1 MVGSDEARAHD
12 PCVPAPKTET
22 AALPAASLT
31 AFVVRV
37 HGARL
42 RSCLAWTFVKRGLP
56 LLCFAFAVSI
66 ALPVVAFGCLVCA
79 SIIAA
84 AELLFVFLRERRAMR
99 SALLE
104 LHASGQPMGDLLLA
118 WQESRGLGAQSDMA
132 AWLSDMLAREV
143 AGLEPGI
150 ERRWLRRGL
159 GASRYLA
166 PVAVALALMW
176 VMRPSVAMPWFGMG
190 GGTAASGG
198 GGGGGAGG
206 GGSNSP
212 SQGGGGTDAQDP
224 QDAQAQPRDDAPPN
238 EPEEPQ
244 PREPQEQETQAPPQ
258 PPAPFLDLPANAEV
272 VVPELTRDGE
282 TRRAMAMQAS
292 VAAGGAAETQG
303 SASGQ
308 GGGGSDEASRTKKE
322 EFERAQERALQ
333 SRRVPERERA
343 IVRSFFEALRGASK

>member
-1 MVGSDEARAHD
+1 M
-12 PCVPAPKTET
+12 
-22 AALPAASLT
+22 
-31 AFVVRV
+31 
-37 HGARL
+37 
-42 RSCLAWTFVKRGLP
+42 KRGLP
-56 LLCFAFAVSI
+56 LVCFAFAVSI
-66 ALPVVAFGCLVCA
+66 AIPVVAFGCLVCA
-79 SIIAA
+79 SGIAA

-104 LHASGQPMGDLLLA
+104 LQASGQPMGDLLLA

-159 GASRYLA
+159 GASRYLV
-166 PVAVALALMW
+166 PVAVVLALMW
-176 VMRPSVAMPWFGMG
+176 AMRPSVAMPWFGMG
-190 GGTAASGG
+190 GGAASSSGG
-198 GGGGGAGG
+198 GGGDGEGG
-206 GGSNSP
+206 GGANSQ

-224 QDAQAQPRDDAPPN
+224 QDAQSQPRTDAPPN

-292 VAAGGAAETQG
+292 VAAGGSAQTQG
-303 SASGQ
+303 AASGQ
-308 GGGGSDEASRTKKE
+308 GGGGSEEASQAKQE

>member
-1 MVGSDEARAHD
+1 M
-12 PCVPAPKTET
+12 
-22 AALPAASLT
+22 
-31 AFVVRV
+31 RV
-37 HGARL
+37 HQARL

-66 ALPVVAFGCLVCA
+66 VVPMVAFGCLVCA
-79 SIIAA
+79 SGIAA
-84 AELLFVFLRERRAMR
+84 AELLFVFFRERRAMR
-99 SALLE
+99 SALLD

-118 WQESRGLGAQSDMA
+118 WQESHGRGAQSDMA
-132 AWLSDMLAREV
+132 AWLSDLLAREV

-176 VMRPSVAMPWFGMG
+176 AMRPSVAMPWFGMG
-190 GGTAASGG
+190 GGSASSS
-198 GGGGGAGG
+198 GAGG
-206 GGSNSP
+206 GDGQGGSGSNSE
-212 SQGGGGTDAQDP
+212 SQGGGETDAQDP
-224 QDAQAQPRDDAPPN
+224 QEAPTQPRADAPPN
-238 EPEEPQ
+238 QPEEPQ
-244 PREPQEQETQAPPQ
+244 PSEPQEQETQAPPQ

-303 SASGQ
+303 ASSGQ
-308 GGGGSDEASRTKKE
+308 GGGGSDEASRTKQE

>member
-1 MVGSDEARAHD
+1 MVGSDAVRAHD
-12 PCVPAPKTET
+12 PRVPALSTDS
-22 AALPAASLT
+22 AAPQSASLT

-42 RSCLAWTFVKRGLP
+42 RSCLAWAFVKRGLP

-66 ALPVVAFGCLVCA
+66 VFPMIAFGCLVCA
-79 SIIAA
+79 SGIAA
-84 AELLFVFLRERRAMR
+84 VELLFVFVRERRAMR

-118 WQESRGLGAQSDMA
+118 WQESRGRGAQSDMA

-143 AGLEPGI
+143 ASLEPGI

-166 PVAVALALMW
+166 PVVVALALMW
-176 VMRPSVAMPWFGMG
+176 AMRPSIAMPWFGMG
-190 GGTAASGG
+190 GGVGTSS
-198 GGGGGAGG
+198 GAGSG
-206 GGSNSP
+206 DGPGDGGSSSQ
-212 SQGGGGTDAQDP
+212 SQGGGGDGAQDAP
-224 QDAQAQPRDDAPPN
+224 TQPRSDAPPSQ
-238 EPEEPQ
+238 PEEPQ
-244 PREPQEQETQAPPQ
+244 PSEPQDQETQAPPA

-292 VAAGGAAETQG
+292 VGAGGSAQTQG
-303 SASGQ
+303 AASGQ
-308 GGGGSDEASRTKKE
+308 GGGIRDEAAPTKQE
-322 EFERAQERALQ
+322 EFERAEERALQ